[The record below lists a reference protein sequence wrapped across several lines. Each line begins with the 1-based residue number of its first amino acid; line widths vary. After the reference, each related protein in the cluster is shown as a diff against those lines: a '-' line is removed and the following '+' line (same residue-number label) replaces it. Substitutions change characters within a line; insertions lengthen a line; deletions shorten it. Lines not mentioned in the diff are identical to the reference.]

1 MALTNSQH
9 DAIMRT
15 YDAIRTENR
24 HIQNERYAQVTAAC
38 PEIAQIEDDI
48 IGLSMQAAA
57 EMLKNP
63 DYKTAYRK
71 KLSELADRKAACLA
85 ALGRP
90 ADYLEPVYTCPKCKD
105 TGYIGQHK
113 CACFTKKAIELVY
126 HDSNL
131 KNIIT
136 TENFDTFSYEWYDK
150 KMPIPSIGLTPYNN
164 MQNIVSICHRFVDEF
179 DTTYDNLLLFGDTG
193 VGKTFLTNCI
203 AKELLDSSHSVIY
216 LTAVELFQC
225 FEQQDFNKPDTSDTA
240 IDSSYILDCDLLII
254 DDLGTEFANSY
265 TSSRL
270 FYCINERILRRKSV
284 VISTNLSLSDIR
296 NMYSERIFSRLTSA
310 YKLLKLAG
318 ADIRLLKKTGQ
329 KP

>member
-1 MALTNSQH
+1 M
-9 DAIMRT
+9 
-15 YDAIRTENR
+15 
-24 HIQNERYAQVTAAC
+24 
-38 PEIAQIEDDI
+38 
-48 IGLSMQAAA
+48 
-57 EMLKNP
+57 
-63 DYKTAYRK
+63 
-71 KLSELADRKAACLA
+71 
-85 ALGRP
+85 
-90 ADYLEPVYTCPKCKD
+90 
-105 TGYIGQHK
+105 
-113 CACFTKKAIELVY
+113 
-126 HDSNL
+126 
-131 KNIIT
+131 
-136 TENFDTFSYEWYDK
+136 
-150 KMPIPSIGLTPYNN
+150 
-164 MQNIVSICHRFVDEF
+164 
-179 DTTYDNLLLFGDTG
+179 
-193 VGKTFLTNCI
+193 
-203 AKELLDSSHSVIY
+203 
-216 LTAVELFQC
+216 ELFQC

>member
-1 MALTNSQH
+1 
-9 DAIMRT
+9 
-15 YDAIRTENR
+15 
-24 HIQNERYAQVTAAC
+24 
-38 PEIAQIEDDI
+38 
-48 IGLSMQAAA
+48 
-57 EMLKNP
+57 MLF
-63 DYKTAYRK
+63 R
-71 KLSELADRKAACLA
+71 S
-85 ALGRP
+85 
-90 ADYLEPVYTCPKCKD
+90 CPKCKD

-150 KMPIPSIGLTPYNN
+150 KTPIPSIGLTPYNN